1 MTNPAAPTNRS
12 GHSDAPQGTE
22 RAHTLIVLVNDRPGA
37 VDRVVGI
44 LRRRRANM
52 QTFVLGRSELPDT
65 VRITV
70 SVTDSEVG
78 IDHLI
83 EQLRKT
89 VDVRQVVNLTFQQAI
104 TRELALIKV
113 NSSAERSNQIIE
125 LGLLFGAVV
134 VDITPEAIMLE
145 VTGSGEKI
153 EKLVSLL
160 QEYGIREVARSGS
173 VAMARGT

>member
-1 MTNPAAPTNRS
+1 MSNPSAPTHRS

-22 RAHTLIVLVNDRPGA
+22 RTHMLIVLVHDRPGA
-37 VDRVVGI
+37 VDRVVGV

-52 QTFVLGRSELPDT
+52 QTFVLGRTELPET
-65 VRITV
+65 VRVTV

-78 IDHLI
+78 LDHLI

-89 VDVRQVVNLTFQQAI
+89 VDVRQVINLTYQQAI

-113 NSSAERSNQIIE
+113 NSSAEHPSEIIE
-125 LGLLFGAVV
+125 LGSLFGAAV
-134 VDITPEAIMLE
+134 VDLTPDTITLE

>member
-22 RAHTLIVLVNDRPGA
+22 RAYTLIVLVNDRPGA

-70 SVTDSEVG
+70 SVTDSGVG

-104 TRELALIKV
+104 TRELALVKV
-113 NSSAERSNQIIE
+113 SSTAERSREIIE
-125 LGLLFGAVV
+125 LGSLFGAST
-134 VDITPEAIMLE
+134 VDITPDTITLE
-145 VTGSGEKI
+145 VTGSEEKI
-153 EKLVSLL
+153 EKLVGLL
-160 QEYGIREVARSGS
+160 QEYGIREVARSGCI
-173 VAMARGT
+173 AIARDT

>member
-1 MTNPAAPTNRS
+1 
-12 GHSDAPQGTE
+12 
-22 RAHTLIVLVNDRPGA
+22 
-37 VDRVVGI
+37 
-44 LRRRRANM
+44 
-52 QTFVLGRSELPDT
+52 

-78 IDHLI
+78 VDHLI

-89 VDVRQVVNLTFQQAI
+89 VDVRQVINLTFQQAI

-113 NSSAERSNQIIE
+113 NSTAERSHEIIE
-125 LGLLFGAVV
+125 LGSLFGAVV
-134 VDITPEAIMLE
+134 VDITPDTITLE
-145 VTGSGEKI
+145 VTGSAEKI

-173 VAMARGT
+173 IAMARGA

>member
-1 MTNPAAPTNRS
+1 M
-12 GHSDAPQGTE
+12 
-22 RAHTLIVLVNDRPGA
+22 
-37 VDRVVGI
+37 
-44 LRRRRANM
+44 
-52 QTFVLGRSELPDT
+52 
-65 VRITV
+65 
-70 SVTDSEVG
+70 TDSEVG

-83 EQLRKT
+83 EQLRKA
-89 VDVRQVVNLTFQQAI
+89 VDVRRVVNLTFQQAI

-125 LGLLFGAVV
+125 LGSLFGAVV
-134 VDITPEAIMLE
+134 IDITPEAITLE

>member
-52 QTFVLGRSELPDT
+52 QTFVLGRSEFPDT

-134 VDITPEAIMLE
+134 VDITPEAITLE

>member
-1 MTNPAAPTNRS
+1 MTKPAAPTNRS
-12 GHSDAPQGTE
+12 GHSDAPQGTG
-22 RAHTLIVLVNDRPGA
+22 RAYTLIVLVNDRPGA

-125 LGLLFGAVV
+125 LGSLFGAVV
-134 VDITPEAIMLE
+134 VDITPEAITLE

>member
-1 MTNPAAPTNRS
+1 MTNSSAPTSRS

-22 RAHTLIVLVNDRPGA
+22 RAYTLIVLVNDRPGA
-37 VDRVVGI
+37 VDRVVGV

-52 QTFVLGRSELPDT
+52 QTLILGRSELPNT

-70 SVTDSEVG
+70 SANDSEVG
-78 IDHLI
+78 SDHLV

-89 VDVRQVVNLTFQQAI
+89 VDVRQVINLAFQQAI

-113 NSSAERSNQIIE
+113 NSTAERSSEIID
-125 LGLLFGAVV
+125 LGSLFGASA
-134 VDITPEAIMLE
+134 VDITPDTITLE

>member
-1 MTNPAAPTNRS
+1 MTNPSAPTHRS

-22 RAHTLIVLVNDRPGA
+22 RTHMLIVLVHDRPGA
-37 VDRVVGI
+37 VDRVVGV

-52 QTFVLGRSELPDT
+52 QTFVLGRSELPET
-65 VRITV
+65 VRITA

-78 IDHLI
+78 LDHLI

-89 VDVRQVVNLTFQQAI
+89 VDVRQVINLTYQQAI

-113 NSSAERSNQIIE
+113 NSSAEHPSEIIE
-125 LGLLFGAVV
+125 LGSLFGAAV
-134 VDITPEAIMLE
+134 VDLTPDTITLE

>member
-1 MTNPAAPTNRS
+1 MTNSPASTTRS
-12 GHSDAPQGTE
+12 GHSDAPQGTG
-22 RAHTLIVLVNDRPGA
+22 RTHTLIVLVNDRPGA

-52 QTFVLGRSELPDT
+52 QTFVLGRSELPET

-78 IDHLI
+78 LDHLI

-89 VDVRQVVNLTFQQAI
+89 VDVRQVINLTYQQAI

-113 NSSAERSNQIIE
+113 NSSAELSSEIIE
-125 LGLLFGAVV
+125 LGSHFGAAV
-134 VDITPEAIMLE
+134 VDLTPEAITLE

-153 EKLVSLL
+153 EKLVGLL
-160 QEYGIREVARSGS
+160 QEYGIREVACSGS
-173 VAMARGT
+173 VAMLRGT

>member
-1 MTNPAAPTNRS
+1 MTSPSAPTNRS
-12 GHSDAPQGTE
+12 GHSDAPQGTG
-22 RAHTLIVLVNDRPGA
+22 RTHTLIVLVNDRPGA

-44 LRRRRANM
+44 LRRRRANL
-52 QTFVLGRSELPDT
+52 QTLVLGRSDLPEV

-78 IDHLI
+78 LDHLI

-89 VDVRQVVNLTFQQAI
+89 VDVRQVINLTYQQAI

-113 NSSAERSNQIIE
+113 NSSAEHSSEIIE
-125 LGLLFGAVV
+125 LGSLFGAAV
-134 VDITPEAIMLE
+134 VDLTPEAIMLE
-145 VTGSGEKI
+145 VTGSGEKL
-153 EKLVSLL
+153 EKLISLL

-173 VAMARGT
+173 VAMVRGK

>member
-1 MTNPAAPTNRS
+1 MTNPSAPTHRS

-22 RAHTLIVLVNDRPGA
+22 RTHMLIVLVHDRPGA
-37 VDRVVGI
+37 VDRVVGV

-52 QTFVLGRSELPDT
+52 QTFVLGRTELPET
-65 VRITV
+65 VRVTV

-78 IDHLI
+78 LDHLI

-89 VDVRQVVNLTFQQAI
+89 VDVRQVINLTYQQAI

-113 NSSAERSNQIIE
+113 NSSAEHPSEIIE
-125 LGLLFGAVV
+125 LGSLFGAAV
-134 VDITPEAIMLE
+134 VDLTPDTITLE

>member
-1 MTNPAAPTNRS
+1 MTNPSAPTHRS
-12 GHSDAPQGTE
+12 GHSDAPQGTG
-22 RAHTLIVLVNDRPGA
+22 RTHLLIVLVHDRPGA
-37 VDRVVGI
+37 VDRVVGV

-52 QTFVLGRSELPDT
+52 QTLVLGRSELPET
-65 VRITV
+65 MRITV

-78 IDHLI
+78 LDHVI

-89 VDVRQVVNLTFQQAI
+89 VDVRQVINLTCQQAI

-113 NSSAERSNQIIE
+113 NSSAEHSSEIIE
-125 LGLLFGAVV
+125 RGSLFGAAV
-134 VDITPEAIMLE
+134 VDLTPDTITLE
-145 VTGSGEKI
+145 VTGNGEKI